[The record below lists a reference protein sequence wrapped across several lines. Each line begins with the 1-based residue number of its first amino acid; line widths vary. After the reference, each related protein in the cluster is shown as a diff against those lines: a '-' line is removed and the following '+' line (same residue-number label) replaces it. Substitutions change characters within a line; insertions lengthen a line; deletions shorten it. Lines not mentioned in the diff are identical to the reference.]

1 MIDLVWWEIGVLIV
15 AGFAAGLV
23 NVMAGGGSIITVPI
37 MMFLGVPG
45 PVANGTNR
53 ITIVAHNAAAIATYL
68 RYGVPHAKLCFTLT
82 LVAIPPAIVG
92 AYLSTMLNNEQF
104 EWMLAGVMVA
114 VLLLMQGQ
122 GSGSNGSESPA
133 EPKNMVAG
141 HLLMAVAGFWG
152 GFIQIGMGFVVLPIM
167 HRVMGLSLV
176 DTNILKVFIIFVYTL
191 LTIAVFATTSEVLW
205 LIGLIAALGN
215 IVGGYV
221 GAKLTLSKGEKLIRH
236 FLTGAIIA
244 MVIKLVFF

>member
-1 MIDLVWWEIGVLIV
+1 LIDLVWWEIGVLIV

-23 NVMAGGGSIITVPI
+23 YGVAGGGSIITVPI

-68 RYGVPHAKLCFTLT
+68 KHGVPHAKLCFTLT

-133 EPKNMVAG
+133 QPKNMVAG

-191 LTIAVFATTSEVLW
+191 LTIVVFATTSEVLW

-215 IVGGYV
+215 IVGGYA
-221 GAKLTLSKGEKLIRH
+221 GAKLTLSKGDKLIRH

-244 MVIKLVFF
+244 MVIKLIFF

>member
-1 MIDLVWWEIGVLIV
+1 MWWEIGVLIV

-53 ITIVAHNAAAIATYL
+53 ITIVAHNAAAIVTYL
-68 RYGVPHAKLCFTLT
+68 KHGVPHAKLCFTLT
-82 LVAIPPAIVG
+82 LVAIPPAIIG

-122 GSGSNGSESPA
+122 GSGSNGSESPTA
-133 EPKNMVAG
+133 AKNIMAG
-141 HLLMAVAGFWG
+141 HLLMAIAGFWG
-152 GFIQIGMGFVVLPIM
+152 GFIQIGMGFIVLPIM

-191 LTIAVFATTSEVLW
+191 LTVVVFATTSEVLW

-215 IVGGYV
+215 IVGGYA
-221 GAKLTLSKGEKLIRH
+221 GAKLTLSHGDKLIRH

-244 MVIKLVFF
+244 MVIKLIFF

>member
-1 MIDLVWWEIGVLIV
+1 MIELVWWEVGVLIV

-53 ITIVAHNAAAIATYL
+53 ITIVAHNAAAMITYI
-68 RYGVPHAKLCFTLT
+68 RHGVPYAKLCTTLT
-82 LVAIPPAIVG
+82 LVAIPPAVIG
-92 AYLSTMLNNEQF
+92 AYLSTQLNNQQF

-122 GSGSNGSESPA
+122 TSTGQTTGQR
-133 EPKNMVAG
+133 EPKNLVAG
-141 HLLMAVAGFWG
+141 HLLMAAAGFWG

-191 LTIAVFATTSEVLW
+191 LTIVVFATTSEVLW
-205 LIGLIAALGN
+205 LIGLIAAVGN
-215 IVGGYV
+215 IVGGYA
-221 GAKLTLSKGEKLIRH
+221 GAKLTLSKGDALIRH
-236 FLTGAIIA
+236 FLTAAIIA
-244 MVIKLVFF
+244 MVIKLLFF

>member
-68 RYGVPHAKLCFTLT
+68 KHGVPHAKLCFTLT
-82 LVAIPPAIVG
+82 VVAIPPAIFG

-104 EWMLAGVMVA
+104 AWMLAGVMVA

-133 EPKNMVAG
+133 QPKNMIAG

-191 LTIAVFATTSEVLW
+191 LTIVVFATTSEVLW

-215 IVGGYV
+215 IVGGYA
-221 GAKLTLSKGEKLIRH
+221 GAKLTLSKGDKLIRH

-244 MVIKLVFF
+244 MVVKLIFF

>member
-1 MIDLVWWEIGVLIV
+1 LIDLVWWEIGVLVV

-68 RYGVPHAKLCFTLT
+68 KHGVPHAKLCFTLT
-82 LVAIPPAIVG
+82 LVSIPPAVIG

-104 EWMLAGVMVA
+104 EWMLAGVMIA

-133 EPKNMVAG
+133 EPQNIVTG

-152 GFIQIGMGFVVLPIM
+152 GFIQIGMGFIVLPIM

-191 LTIAVFATTSEVLW
+191 LTVAVFATTSEVLW

-215 IVGGYV
+215 IVGGYA
-221 GAKLTLSKGEKLIRH
+221 GAKLTLSHGDKLIRH

-244 MVIKLVFF
+244 MVIKLIFF

>member
-1 MIDLVWWEIGVLIV
+1 MIDLVWWEIGVLVV

-68 RYGVPHAKLCFTLT
+68 KHGVPLAKLCFTLT
-82 LVAIPPAIVG
+82 LVSIPPAVIG

-104 EWMLAGVMVA
+104 EWMLAGVMIA

-133 EPKNMVAG
+133 EPQNIVTG

-152 GFIQIGMGFVVLPIM
+152 GFIQIGMGFIVLPIM

-191 LTIAVFATTSEVLW
+191 LTVAVFATTSEVLW

-215 IVGGYV
+215 IVGGYA
-221 GAKLTLSKGEKLIRH
+221 GAKLTLSHGDKLIRH

-244 MVIKLVFF
+244 MVIKLIFF

>member
-1 MIDLVWWEIGVLIV
+1 
-15 AGFAAGLV
+15 
-23 NVMAGGGSIITVPI
+23 
-37 MMFLGVPG
+37 
-45 PVANGTNR
+45 
-53 ITIVAHNAAAIATYL
+53 
-68 RYGVPHAKLCFTLT
+68 
-82 LVAIPPAIVG
+82 
-92 AYLSTMLNNEQF
+92 
-104 EWMLAGVMVA
+104 
-114 VLLLMQGQ
+114 LLMQGQ

-133 EPKNMVAG
+133 QPKNMVAG

-191 LTIAVFATTSEVLW
+191 LTIVVFATTSEVLW

-215 IVGGYV
+215 IVGGYA
-221 GAKLTLSKGEKLIRH
+221 GAKLTLSKGDKLIRH

-244 MVIKLVFF
+244 MVIKLIFF